1 MIFCLF
7 FYHYW
12 RARICVSAEILLV
25 IFTPAAWSLVEISCH
40 TSQKTGCSST
50 WFHSVSV
57 GGTKRATR
65 AAPSACA
72 PGPWWGSL
80 KAAQAPTTRPEAT
93 AMGHWQRC
101 SPCKSHTQIRGQR
114 GQQRFTEKQHP
125 SWWDHMVWKLII
137 FLMISDGSVWACKS
151 EGNSPGHSKL
161 TVVYSIKSLKRS
173 WLSFGPCWLAVS
185 QNFPGRVWELGQA
198 KGHSSWAIS
207 HFSVNSYYS
216 ALSWV
221 HASW

>member
-1 MIFCLF
+1 MTLCLF
-7 FYHYW
+7 FYPYW

-50 WFHSVSV
+50 WFHSISV

-80 KAAQAPTTRPEAT
+80 KAARAPSTHPEAT

-101 SPCKSHTQIRGQR
+101 SPCKSHTDQGPE
-114 GQQRFTEKQHP
+114 GATEVHRETTPIVVRPHGLKTNNIP
-125 SWWDHMVWKLII
+125 YDLWW
-137 FLMISDGSVWACKS
+137 F
-151 EGNSPGHSKL
+151 
-161 TVVYSIKSLKRS
+161 SLS
-173 WLSFGPCWLAVS
+173 L
-185 QNFPGRVWELGQA
+185 
-198 KGHSSWAIS
+198 
-207 HFSVNSYYS
+207 
-216 ALSWV
+216 
-221 HASW
+221 

>member
-1 MIFCLF
+1 MGPRERPELLPLP
-7 FYHYW
+7 
-12 RARICVSAEILLV
+12 VLLV
-25 IFTPAAWSLVEISCH
+25 HGGEASRQHKPQPHILRQQPWATGRDAPPAN
-40 TSQKTGCSST
+40 
-50 WFHSVSV
+50 
-57 GGTKRATR
+57 
-65 AAPSACA
+65 
-72 PGPWWGSL
+72 
-80 KAAQAPTTRPEAT
+80 
-93 AMGHWQRC
+93 
-101 SPCKSHTQIRGQR
+101 HTQIRGQR